1 MPHWPKEDKC
11 FEDEQVEVIDRKGKK
26 STRPWMHDKSMRQI
40 NYEELLKVIVNPD
53 TNEYNPARN
62 KEGGAIKGIGAKHI
76 VRQIIRVRRK
86 DRSEYLITQGA
97 ISGYDAFGNVVRR
110 NCAQPEAWTRT
121 IFNHQRIYNEK
132 TNSTKM
138 QTVGTLAE
146 ETVYEM
152 PFSEKNLKELFELR
166 ENDSDIQF
174 SVKDEA
180 HGNPVEVKKE
190 ANIHETLKLFL
201 KPFDYL
207 FNAEY
212 ISPQQ
217 KAELRQQAIDAG
229 IIAPST
235 PLVPQTTAPPK
246 GTYG

>member
-1 MPHWPKEDKC
+1 M
-11 FEDEQVEVIDRKGKK
+11 QVEVIDRKGKK

-40 NYEELLKVIVNPD
+40 NYEYLLKEIVNPE
-53 TNEYNPARN
+53 TNEYYPARN
-62 KEGGAIKGIGAKHI
+62 KEGGAIKGTGAKHI
-76 VRQIIRVRRK
+76 VTQIIRIRRK
-86 DRSEYLITQGA
+86 DRNEYLITQGA

-110 NCAQPEAWTRT
+110 NCATPEMWTRT
-121 IFNHQRIYNEK
+121 IFKHERIYNQK

-152 PFSEKNLKELFELR
+152 PFNEKNLKELFELR

-174 SVKDEA
+174 CVKDES

-212 ISPQQ
+212 ITPQQ
-217 KAELRQQAIDAG
+217 KAELRQMAVDAG

-235 PLVPQTTAPPK
+235 PLEPQTIAPPK
-246 GTYG
+246 GTYA